1 MNPGSTVVCVPRVHA
16 FKMIYIED
24 TWSPK
29 CVSRVHI
36 TLCFQGTCI
45 QDDIL

>member
-1 MNPGSTVVCVPRVHA
+1 MNPGSTVVCVLRVHA

-29 CVSRVHI
+29 CVSRVHAFKMI
-36 TLCFQGTCI
+36 YFE
-45 QDDIL
+45 DI